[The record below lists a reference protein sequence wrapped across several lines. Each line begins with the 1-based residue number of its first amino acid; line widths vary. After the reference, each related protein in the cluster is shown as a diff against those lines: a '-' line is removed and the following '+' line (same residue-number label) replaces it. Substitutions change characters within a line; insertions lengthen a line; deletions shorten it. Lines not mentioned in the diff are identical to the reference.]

1 MADAP
6 SKPYRAMKAV
16 LLAFG
21 TAALASGATAV
32 FVSSNDA
39 GAAALT
45 VVGAALLAFGVLIER
60 IVSVKAGPVE
70 LQLELVRLQAE
81 TAAAVERGDRDRAAQ
96 LSERAAALVATV
108 EPLAAEYER
117 VRSLRPSSR
126 ERAQDLNQ
134 RIVETAR
141 RRAVEDDVS
150 RETIEF
156 LFDTRGEGNRLTAL
170 ALMQGRPEAASL
182 PVLESAI
189 LHAASDFEQF
199 HALLSAEAALGS
211 GALDPARRAQLIAT
225 VEEAVSTGK
234 IRDASSDRMRIAQR
248 IVKLG

>member
-1 MADAP
+1 MDDAP
-6 SKPYRAMKAV
+6 PKPYRAVKVV
-16 LLAFG
+16 LFAFG
-21 TAALASGATAV
+21 TLALASGATAV
-32 FVSSNDA
+32 FVTSNDA
-39 GAAALT
+39 GAAAL
-45 VVGAALLAFGVLIER
+45 VIVGAALLAFGVLVER
-60 IVSVKAGPVE
+60 IVSLKAGQIE
-70 LQLELVRLQAE
+70 LQLLQLVGE
-81 TAAAVERGDRDRAAQ
+81 TAAAVKSGDSDRAAR

-108 EPLAAEYER
+108 SPLAAEYER
-117 VRSLRPSSR
+117 VRSVLPSSR

-134 RIVETAR
+134 RVVETAR
-141 RRAVEDDVS
+141 RRAADDEVS

-189 LHAASDFEQF
+189 LHPASDFEQF

-225 VEEAVSTGK
+225 VEEAAAGGT

-248 IVKLG
+248 IAKLG